1 MERTMTYYI
10 NVNPSNLK
18 DFLQIIK
25 SLKNIG
31 VIDSYG
37 SLGELAKEGEPIAIE
52 KLQSVLE
59 FSKKEAKEGNVMSSV
74 EVKKLASN
82 WKEK

>member
-1 MERTMTYYI
+1 MTYFI

-31 VIDSYG
+31 VIVSYG
-37 SLGELAKEGEPIAIE
+37 SIGDLAKEGEPISTE
-52 KLQSVLE
+52 KLLSVLE
-59 FSKKEAKEGNVMSSV
+59 FSRKEVEAGNIMSS
-74 EVKKLASN
+74 EDVKKLTSN

>member
-1 MERTMTYYI
+1 MTYYI

-37 SLGELAKEGEPIAIE
+37 SLGELAKEGEPILTE
-52 KLQSVLE
+52 KLLSVLE
-59 FSKKEAKEGNVMSSV
+59 FSRKEVEAGNVVSSE
-74 EVKKLASN
+74 EVKKL
-82 WKEK
+82 W